1 MGAFK
6 RGNHKPEPP
15 NQTGPTTLIY
25 DTQTQKKAGTKACRV
40 KKFAQSKGRSQTLNT
55 QGGGVK
61 DTAETYQSN

>member
-1 MGAFK
+1 MESKNQFK
-6 RGNHKPEPP
+6 TPKPDKRK
-15 NQTGPTTLIY
+15 TGPTTLIY

-40 KKFAQSKGRSQTLNT
+40 DKFAQSKGRSQTLNT